1 MIRHTAILNS
11 TIKENFMRTEMIY
24 SSEENHPG
32 YGAGDGDTEKYEY
45 KCPCGKGKIVEEHD
59 NI

>member
-1 MIRHTAILNS
+1 
-11 TIKENFMRTEMIY
+11 MRTEMIY